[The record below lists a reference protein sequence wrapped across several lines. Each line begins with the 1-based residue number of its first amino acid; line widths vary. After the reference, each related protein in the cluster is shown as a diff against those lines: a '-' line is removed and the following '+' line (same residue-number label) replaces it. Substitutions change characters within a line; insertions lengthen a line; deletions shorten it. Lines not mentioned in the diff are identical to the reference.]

1 MAPFVHFAAIM
12 PRFIF
17 FRTSSGQAIVGKTV
31 AALLPPSA
39 FSFGNPTYSFC
50 VSNVP
55 MKEGLVDYLQYLYC
69 MEHFSFATWTIAE
82 YKLWESI
89 LI

>member
-1 MAPFVHFAAIM
+1 MSVFFSKSKLAAIMAPFVHFAAIM

-39 FSFGNPTYSFC
+39 FSFGNPTDSFC
-50 VSNVP
+50 VRQCAFEKKV
-55 MKEGLVDYLQYLYC
+55 L
-69 MEHFSFATWTIAE
+69 
-82 YKLWESI
+82 
-89 LI
+89 